1 MRKSI
6 WLVAVA
12 ATLGAASSSWA
23 QFTIAFGGTNT
34 QTQNVPITVP
44 SDTPIASPQTFNNTF
59 SLVNFLPHFTLP
71 SVKSLIGQSTFP
83 TGKQLAGRGYLN
95 AFGYARPGPVGP

>member
-1 MRKSI
+1 MRSLI

-12 ATLGAASSSWA
+12 ATLGWASSSRA

-34 QTQNVPITVP
+34 GTQNVPITVP
-44 SDTPIASPQTFNNTF
+44 SDTPIASPQTFNNRF
-59 SLVNFLPHFTLP
+59 SLANFLPRFSLP
-71 SVKSLIGQSTFP
+71 TAKSLFGQSNFP